1 MGKLLKNCIKCLNF
15 TIFGMSQQYLD
26 LAEKALKLGDYSE
39 ETIKAYLFQLRDYF
53 NTKKTAPEILD
64 QVFLEKYL
72 LDKKIAGW
80 SAQTMNL
87 SLNAIK
93 FFYKKVIGNLEKI
106 TIKLANVSHKL
117 PVILTRAEIAQ
128 VLSGITNFKHYLI
141 TALAYGSGLHLS
153 EVVNL
158 RVADLDFT
166 NCTIRFSQGKDK
178 EDRLTIFPRKI
189 SSDLQSLIAG
199 KGFNDFV
206 FTNEQGSK
214 LTPRTIQKFFAS
226 ALKKAGIENG
236 VTFNSLRHTFAT
248 HLLENGTDLHYVK
261 RLLGHVNV
269 RTTQIYLNVAK
280 SGLKNISSPLI

>member
-1 MGKLLKNCIKCLNF
+1 
-15 TIFGMSQQYLD
+15 MSQQYLD

-64 QVFLEKYL
+64 QRFLEQYL
-72 LDKKIAGW
+72 LNKKIAGW

-93 FFYKKVIGNLEKI
+93 FFYKRVIGNLEKI

-117 PVILTRAEIAQ
+117 PVILTRSEIAQ

-153 EVVNL
+153 EIVNL
-158 RVADLDFT
+158 RVADLDFI

-189 SSDLQSLIAG
+189 SADLQSLIAG
-199 KGFNDFV
+199 KSFNDFV

-226 ALKKAGIENG
+226 VLKKAGIDKG
-236 VTFNSLRHTFAT
+236 ATFNSLRHTFAT
-248 HLLENGTDLHYVK
+248 HLLENGTDLHCVK

-280 SGLKNISSPLI
+280 SGLKNISSPLV